1 MFVVTLRKDTM
12 TTAPDSTEKPNQA
25 TTATNP
31 TIFGSWRVAGLMSG
45 TSLDGVDLAIC
56 RFTLEPGQPVAWALE
71 HFAMT
76 PFAPALRA
84 QLVALAAED
93 APAVLWLET
102 ARAFALANAEVVK
115 GVGGELDLVCTSGQT
130 IHHRPASGWT
140 AQLDSP
146 AHLHAALGGIP
157 VVADLRALDVA
168 LGGQGAPLVPLADR
182 DLFPAHPACLNL
194 GGFSNISIARDGRM
208 TARDVAPCN
217 MLLNTLTEQLFDKPF
232 DPDGALARAGQVDEE
247 MAAQLVRA
255 FNAERPE
262 ASLSREWFE
271 AAVPP
276 ILQAERFARRLSPH
290 DQLATATAA
299 AARVTAEATAGLQT
313 HITGGGARNATL
325 LGAMR
330 AINPNIVL
338 PEDDRLIDAK
348 EAVAWAYLGLRRA
361 LGLPNTLPEVTGAS
375 GDLPG
380 GAIWGGSVY
389 LRGR

>member
-1 MFVVTLRKDTM
+1 M
-12 TTAPDSTEKPNQA
+12 TSPPDSSHEPNPA
-25 TTATNP
+25 TTLTNP
-31 TIFGSWRVAGLMSG
+31 GISGSWRVAGLMSG
-45 TSLDGVDLAIC
+45 TSLDGIDVAVC

-71 HFAMT
+71 HFVMA
-76 PFAPALRA
+76 PFAPALRS
-84 QLVALAAED
+84 QLVALSAED
-93 APAVLWLET
+93 APAVSWLQT

-115 GVGGELDLVCTSGQT
+115 GVGEGLDLVCSSGQT
-130 IHHRPASGWT
+130 IHHRPAHGWT

-194 GGFSNISIARDGRM
+194 GGFSNISISRAGGM
-208 TARDVAPCN
+208 TAQDISPCN
-217 MLLNTLTEQLFDKPF
+217 MLLNTLTERHFDKPF
-232 DPDGALARAGQVDEE
+232 DPDGTYARGGTIHEGWATEL
-247 MAAQLVRA
+247 MAAFR
-255 FNAERPE
+255 AERPE

-271 AAVPP
+271 ATITP
-276 ILQAERFARRLSPH
+276 ILQDGTFAHALSPH
-290 DQLATATAA
+290 DMLATATAA
-299 AARVTAEATAGLQT
+299 VARVTAEATAGLRT
-313 HITGGGARNATL
+313 LVTGGGARNTTL
-325 LGAMR
+325 LEAMR
-330 AINPNIVL
+330 AINPLIVL

-361 LGLPNTLPEVTGAS
+361 LGLPNTLPEVTGATR
-375 GDLPG
+375 DLPG